1 MCSNMWITCMNISFT
16 HARLTREDGTM
27 CQTTPLRDI
36 GYVYVLI
43 PRETRSHYTFSLS
56 IASRCTSQ
64 ASQSMGGRM
73 GHTGQKQRQRQRQND
88 MEAGGSLSLRVEEV
102 LVVRKTGNYVAYIS
116 ARVLYVHIQS
126 TSRSRVEEARP
137 RKETNL
143 EVINGRP
150 GFPATLH
157 PLCMFN
163 RRR

>member
-1 MCSNMWITCMNISFT
+1 
-16 HARLTREDGTM
+16 
-27 CQTTPLRDI
+27 
-36 GYVYVLI
+36 
-43 PRETRSHYTFSLS
+43 
-56 IASRCTSQ
+56 
-64 ASQSMGGRM
+64 M